1 MSDFKISGTVSSW
14 SELRPI
20 RTTDIYNQ
28 DPDNFGYE
36 TGGKPIKDRFR
47 SILVVNMNSKDF
59 GAEDIT
65 ISMYDDW
72 AEQCQFLT
80 VGDTVTLTISPE
92 LVKYRDRDETH
103 CIALHV
109 DEGDEEAIF
118 ILVKYDIYHQHMQYE
133 LSSHQKQIMEAC
145 SFPNSYFI

>member
-1 MSDFKISGTVSSW
+1 MSDFKITGTVSSW
-14 SELRPI
+14 SEIRPI

-36 TGGKPIKDRFR
+36 TGGKLMKDRFR
-47 SILVVNMNSKDF
+47 SILVVNLNSKDF

-80 VGDTVTLTISPE
+80 LGDTVALTISPE

-109 DEGDEEAIF
+109 DEDDEEAIF
-118 ILVKYDIYHQHMQYE
+118 ILVKYDVNHQQIQYE
-133 LSSHQKQIMEAC
+133 LVSH
-145 SFPNSYFI
+145 